1 MARTYSASKTQI
13 RWTEL
18 YPVICLIFLAT
29 APAVFLGEGNRN
41 LSLIALMF
49 ISPLFTL
56 RRTLSTEAVLL
67 LGFALSIVFFP
78 AFVHSGGT
86 RWSTI
91 LYSLMFCGLFI
102 SYDGMLRQGKL
113 RLVSFLN
120 IMRYL
125 IIAYAVVLLIQ
136 QLCVL
141 LGLPIFNLS
150 NYDPSERWKLNS
162 LSPEPSHSARIMG
175 LLMFSYILGSRLLM
189 RARKTFKVSE
199 RQYILLWLCFFWTM
213 ITMMSATAL
222 VMIIIVLVTNAQ
234 GNGIRFYVVSF
245 LIAVFAI
252 FLIPGDLVERVFA
265 ISSAALTLDY
275 KAVLNADHSGAM
287 RIAPILVLLSESE
300 LFSISG
306 IFGNGVDSVS
316 LFLSDYIWGVAEGTS
331 GGGLLALWYEY
342 GLIPFL
348 FFVLFTLHTTSAL
361 KSPADFLI
369 WFSLIFVASVNSQ
382 MVWLAIIQLHT
393 LNFYRKKLELFD
405 IRENLSSP
413 TYVLHGKVDYETH
426 SGPG

>member
-1 MARTYSASKTQI
+1 MVRTYSASKTQI

-29 APAVFLGEGNRN
+29 APVVFLGEGNRN

-67 LGFALSIVFFP
+67 LGFALSIVFLP

-113 RLVSFLN
+113 RLASFLN

-162 LSPEPSHSARIMG
+162 LSPEPSHSARIIG
-175 LLMFSYILGSRLLM
+175 LLMFSYILGSRLLV
-189 RARKTFKVSE
+189 RASKTHKVSQ

-222 VMIIIVLVTNAQ
+222 VMVIIVLVTNTQ
-234 GNGIRFYVVSF
+234 GNGIRFYGVSF
-245 LIAVFAI
+245 LLAIFAI
-252 FLIPGDLVERVFA
+252 FFMPGDLTERIFK
-265 ISSAALTLDY
+265 ISLATLTLDY
-275 KAVLNADHSGAM
+275 ETVLNADHSGAM
-287 RIAPILVLLSESE
+287 RIAPMLVLLDETE
-300 LFSISG
+300 LFSVSG

-316 LFLSDYIWGVAEGTS
+316 LLMSDYIWGVAEGTP

-342 GLIPFL
+342 GLISFL
-348 FFVLFTLHTTSAL
+348 FFVLFTLYTTSAL
-361 KSPADFLI
+361 KSPAGFLI
-369 WFSLIFVASVNSQ
+369 WFLLIFIASVNSQ
-382 MVWLAIIQLHT
+382 MVWLAIILLHT
-393 LNFYRKKLELFD
+393 LSFYRQKLELFGT
-405 IRENLSSP
+405 RENLS
-413 TYVLHGKVDYETH
+413 L
-426 SGPG
+426 PGLCYPWQGRF

>member
-113 RLVSFLN
+113 RLASFLN

-150 NYDPSERWKLNS
+150 NYNPSERWKLNS
-162 LSPEPSHSARIMG
+162 LSPEPSHSARIIG
-175 LLMFSYILGSRLLM
+175 LLMFSYILGSRLLV
-189 RARKTFKVSE
+189 RASKTHKVSQ

-222 VMIIIVLVTNAQ
+222 VMVIIVLVTNAQ

-245 LIAVFAI
+245 LLAIFAI
-252 FLIPGDLVERVFA
+252 FLMPGDLTERVFA
-265 ISSAALTLDY
+265 ISSAALD
-275 KAVLNADHSGAM
+275 A
-287 RIAPILVLLSESE
+287 
-300 LFSISG
+300 
-306 IFGNGVDSVS
+306 
-316 LFLSDYIWGVAEGTS
+316 
-331 GGGLLALWYEY
+331 
-342 GLIPFL
+342 
-348 FFVLFTLHTTSAL
+348 
-361 KSPADFLI
+361 
-369 WFSLIFVASVNSQ
+369 
-382 MVWLAIIQLHT
+382 
-393 LNFYRKKLELFD
+393 
-405 IRENLSSP
+405 
-413 TYVLHGKVDYETH
+413 
-426 SGPG
+426 

>member
-1 MARTYSASKTQI
+1 MVRTYSASKTQI

-113 RLVSFLN
+113 RLASFLN

-162 LSPEPSHSARIMG
+162 LSPEPSHSARIIG
-175 LLMFSYILGSRLLM
+175 LLMFSYILGSRLLV
-189 RARKTFKVSE
+189 RASKTHKVSQ

-222 VMIIIVLVTNAQ
+222 VMVIIVLVTNTQ
-234 GNGIRFYVVSF
+234 GNGIRFYGVSF
-245 LIAVFAI
+245 LLAIFAI
-252 FLIPGDLVERVFA
+252 FFMPGDLTERIFA
-265 ISSAALTLDY
+265 IASAALTLDY
-275 KAVLNADHSGAM
+275 EAVLNADHSGAM
-287 RIAPILVLLSESE
+287 RIAPMLVLLDKSE
-300 LFSISG
+300 LFSVSG

-316 LFLSDYIWGVAEGTS
+316 LFMSDYIWGVAEGTP

-342 GLIPFL
+342 GLISFL
-348 FFVLFTLHTTSAL
+348 FFVLFTLYTTSAL
-361 KSPADFLI
+361 KSPAGFLI
-369 WFSLIFVASVNSQ
+369 WFSLIFIASVNSQ
-382 MVWLAIIQLHT
+382 MVWLAIILLHT
-393 LNFYRKKLELFD
+393 LSFYRQKLELVGT
-405 IRENLSSP
+405 RENLSLPDLCYSWQ
-413 TYVLHGKVDYETH
+413 GRF
-426 SGPG
+426 

>member
-1 MARTYSASKTQI
+1 
-13 RWTEL
+13 
-18 YPVICLIFLAT
+18 
-29 APAVFLGEGNRN
+29 
-41 LSLIALMF
+41 MF

-67 LGFALSIVFFP
+67 LGFALSIVFLP

-113 RLVSFLN
+113 RLASFLN

-162 LSPEPSHSARIMG
+162 LSPEPSHSARIIG
-175 LLMFSYILGSRLLM
+175 LLMFSYILGSRLLV
-189 RARKTFKVSE
+189 RASKTHKVSQ

-222 VMIIIVLVTNAQ
+222 VMVIIVLVTNTQ
-234 GNGIRFYVVSF
+234 GNGIRFYGVSF
-245 LIAVFAI
+245 LLAIFAI
-252 FLIPGDLVERVFA
+252 FFMPGDLTERIFK
-265 ISSAALTLDY
+265 ISLATLTLDY
-275 KAVLNADHSGAM
+275 ETVLNADHSGAM
-287 RIAPILVLLSESE
+287 RIAPMLVLLDETE
-300 LFSISG
+300 LFSVSG

-316 LFLSDYIWGVAEGTS
+316 LFMSDYIWGVAEGTP

-342 GLIPFL
+342 GLISFL
-348 FFVLFTLHTTSAL
+348 FFVLFTLYTTSAL
-361 KSPADFLI
+361 KSPAGFLI
-369 WFSLIFVASVNSQ
+369 WFLLIFIASVNSQ
-382 MVWLAIIQLHT
+382 MVWLAIILLHT
-393 LNFYRKKLELFD
+393 LSFYRQKLELFGT
-405 IRENLSSP
+405 RENLS
-413 TYVLHGKVDYETH
+413 L
-426 SGPG
+426 PGLCYPWQGRF

>member
-1 MARTYSASKTQI
+1 
-13 RWTEL
+13 
-18 YPVICLIFLAT
+18 
-29 APAVFLGEGNRN
+29 
-41 LSLIALMF
+41 
-49 ISPLFTL
+49 
-56 RRTLSTEAVLL
+56 
-67 LGFALSIVFFP
+67 
-78 AFVHSGGT
+78 
-86 RWSTI
+86 
-91 LYSLMFCGLFI
+91 
-102 SYDGMLRQGKL
+102 
-113 RLVSFLN
+113 
-120 IMRYL
+120 
-125 IIAYAVVLLIQ
+125 
-136 QLCVL
+136 
-141 LGLPIFNLS
+141 
-150 NYDPSERWKLNS
+150 
-162 LSPEPSHSARIMG
+162 
-175 LLMFSYILGSRLLM
+175 
-189 RARKTFKVSE
+189 
-199 RQYILLWLCFFWTM
+199 
-213 ITMMSATAL
+213 MMSATAL

-252 FLIPGDLVERVFA
+252 FLIPGDLIERVFA
-265 ISSAALTLDY
+265 ILLAALTLDY

-287 RIAPILVLLSESE
+287 RIAPMLVLLSESE
-300 LFSISG
+300 LFSILG

-316 LFLSDYIWGVAEGTS
+316 LFLSDYIGGVAEGTS

-405 IRENLSSP
+405 ILENSSSP

>member
-1 MARTYSASKTQI
+1 MVRTYSASKTQI

-67 LGFALSIVFFP
+67 LGFALSIVFLP

-113 RLVSFLN
+113 RLASFLN

-162 LSPEPSHSARIMG
+162 LSPEPSHSARIIG
-175 LLMFSYILGSRLLM
+175 LLMFSYILGSRLLV
-189 RARKTFKVSE
+189 RASKTHKVSQ

-222 VMIIIVLVTNAQ
+222 VMVIIVLVTNTQ
-234 GNGIRFYVVSF
+234 GNGIRFYGVSF
-245 LIAVFAI
+245 LLAIFAI
-252 FLIPGDLVERVFA
+252 FFMPGDLTERIFK
-265 ISSAALTLDY
+265 ISLATLTLDY
-275 KAVLNADHSGAM
+275 ETVLNADHSGAM
-287 RIAPILVLLSESE
+287 RIAPMLVLLDETE
-300 LFSISG
+300 LFSVSG

-316 LFLSDYIWGVAEGTS
+316 LFMSDYIWGVAEGTP

-342 GLIPFL
+342 GLISFL
-348 FFVLFTLHTTSAL
+348 FFVLFTLYTTSAL
-361 KSPADFLI
+361 KSPAGFLI
-369 WFSLIFVASVNSQ
+369 WFLLIFIASVNSQ
-382 MVWLAIIQLHT
+382 MVWLAIILLHT
-393 LNFYRKKLELFD
+393 LSFYRQKLELFGT
-405 IRENLSSP
+405 RENLS
-413 TYVLHGKVDYETH
+413 L
-426 SGPG
+426 PGLCYPWQGRF

>member
-29 APAVFLGEGNRN
+29 APVVFLGEGNRN

-78 AFVHSGGT
+78 AFVHYGGT

-113 RLVSFLN
+113 RLASFLN

-162 LSPEPSHSARIMG
+162 LSPEPSHSARIIG
-175 LLMFSYILGSRLLM
+175 LLMFSYILGSRLLV
-189 RARKTFKVSE
+189 RASKTHKVSQ

-222 VMIIIVLVTNAQ
+222 VMVIIVLVTNAQ
-234 GNGIRFYVVSF
+234 GNGIRFYGVSF
-245 LIAVFAI
+245 LLAIFAI
-252 FLIPGDLVERVFA
+252 FFMPGDLTERIFK
-265 ISSAALTLDY
+265 ISLATLTLDY
-275 KAVLNADHSGAM
+275 ETVLNADHSGAM
-287 RIAPILVLLSESE
+287 RIAPMLVLLDETE
-300 LFSISG
+300 LFSVSG

-316 LFLSDYIWGVAEGTS
+316 LFMSDYIWGVAEGTP

-342 GLIPFL
+342 GLISFL

-361 KSPADFLI
+361 KSPAGFLI
-369 WFSLIFVASVNSQ
+369 WFLLIFIASVNSQ
-382 MVWLAIIQLHT
+382 MVWLAIILLHT
-393 LNFYRKKLELFD
+393 LSFYRQKLELFGT
-405 IRENLSSP
+405 RENLS
-413 TYVLHGKVDYETH
+413 L
-426 SGPG
+426 PGLCYPWQGRF

>member
-1 MARTYSASKTQI
+1 
-13 RWTEL
+13 
-18 YPVICLIFLAT
+18 
-29 APAVFLGEGNRN
+29 
-41 LSLIALMF
+41 MF

-78 AFVHSGGT
+78 AFVHSGST

-113 RLVSFLN
+113 RLASFLN

-162 LSPEPSHSARIMG
+162 LSPEPSHSARIIG
-175 LLMFSYILGSRLLM
+175 LLMFSYILGSRLLV
-189 RARKTFKVSE
+189 RASKTHKVSQ

-222 VMIIIVLVTNAQ
+222 VMVIIVLVTNTQ
-234 GNGIRFYVVSF
+234 GNGIRFYGISF
-245 LIAVFAI
+245 LLAIFAI
-252 FLIPGDLVERVFA
+252 FFMPGDLTERIFA
-265 ISSAALTLDY
+265 IASAALTLDY
-275 KAVLNADHSGAM
+275 EAVLNADHSGAM
-287 RIAPILVLLSESE
+287 RIAPMLVLLDKSE
-300 LFSISG
+300 LFSVSG

-316 LFLSDYIWGVAEGTS
+316 LFMSDYIWGVAEGTP

-342 GLIPFL
+342 GLISFL
-348 FFVLFTLHTTSAL
+348 FFVLFTLYTTSAL
-361 KSPADFLI
+361 KSPAGFLI
-369 WFSLIFVASVNSQ
+369 WFLLIFIASVNSQ
-382 MVWLAIIQLHT
+382 MVWLAIILLHT
-393 LNFYRKKLELFD
+393 LSFYRQKLELVGT
-405 IRENLSSP
+405 RENLSLPDLCYSWQ
-413 TYVLHGKVDYETH
+413 GRF
-426 SGPG
+426 

>member
-1 MARTYSASKTQI
+1 MVRTYSASKTQI

-29 APAVFLGEGNRN
+29 APVVFLGEGNRN

-78 AFVHSGGT
+78 AFVHSGST

-113 RLVSFLN
+113 RLASFLN

-150 NYDPSERWKLNS
+150 NYNPSERWKLNS
-162 LSPEPSHSARIMG
+162 LSPEPSHSARIIG
-175 LLMFSYILGSRLLM
+175 LLMFSYILGSRLLV
-189 RARKTFKVSE
+189 RASKTHKVSQ

-222 VMIIIVLVTNAQ
+222 VMVIIVLVTNTQ
-234 GNGIRFYVVSF
+234 GNGIRFYGVSF
-245 LIAVFAI
+245 LLAIFAI
-252 FLIPGDLVERVFA
+252 FFMPGDLTERIFK
-265 ISSAALTLDY
+265 ISLATLTLDY
-275 KAVLNADHSGAM
+275 ETVLNADHSGAM
-287 RIAPILVLLSESE
+287 RIAPMLVLLDETE
-300 LFSISG
+300 LFSVSG

-316 LFLSDYIWGVAEGTS
+316 LFMSDYIWGVAEGTP

-342 GLIPFL
+342 GLISFL

-361 KSPADFLI
+361 KSPAGFLI
-369 WFSLIFVASVNSQ
+369 WFLLIFIASVNSQ
-382 MVWLAIIQLHT
+382 MVWLAIILLHT
-393 LNFYRKKLELFD
+393 LSFYRQKLELFGT
-405 IRENLSSP
+405 RENLS
-413 TYVLHGKVDYETH
+413 L
-426 SGPG
+426 PGLCYPWQGRF

>member
-1 MARTYSASKTQI
+1 MVRTYSASKTQI

-29 APAVFLGEGNRN
+29 APVVFLGEGNRN

-67 LGFALSIVFFP
+67 LGFALSIVFLP

-113 RLVSFLN
+113 RLASFLN

-162 LSPEPSHSARIMG
+162 LSPEPSHSARIIG
-175 LLMFSYILGSRLLM
+175 LLMFSYILGSRLLV
-189 RARKTFKVSE
+189 RASKTHKVSQ

-222 VMIIIVLVTNAQ
+222 VMVIIVLVTNTQ
-234 GNGIRFYVVSF
+234 GNGIRFYGVSF
-245 LIAVFAI
+245 LLAIFAI
-252 FLIPGDLVERVFA
+252 FFMPGDLTERIFK
-265 ISSAALTLDY
+265 ISLATLTLDY
-275 KAVLNADHSGAM
+275 ETVLNADHSGAM
-287 RIAPILVLLSESE
+287 RIAPMLVLLDETE
-300 LFSISG
+300 LFSVSG

-316 LFLSDYIWGVAEGTS
+316 LFMSDYIWGVAEGTP

-342 GLIPFL
+342 GLISFL
-348 FFVLFTLHTTSAL
+348 FFVLFTLYTTSAL
-361 KSPADFLI
+361 KSPAGFLI
-369 WFSLIFVASVNSQ
+369 WFLLIFIASVNSQ
-382 MVWLAIIQLHT
+382 MVWLAIILLHT
-393 LNFYRKKLELFD
+393 LSFYRQKLELFGT
-405 IRENLSSP
+405 RENLS
-413 TYVLHGKVDYETH
+413 L
-426 SGPG
+426 PGLCYPWQGRF

>member
-1 MARTYSASKTQI
+1 
-13 RWTEL
+13 
-18 YPVICLIFLAT
+18 
-29 APAVFLGEGNRN
+29 
-41 LSLIALMF
+41 MF
-49 ISPLFTL
+49 ISPHFTL

-141 LGLPIFNLS
+141 LGLPIFNVN
-150 NYDPSERWKLNS
+150 NYNPSERWKLNS
-162 LSPEPSHSARIMG
+162 LSPEPSHSARIIG
-175 LLMFSYILGSRLLM
+175 LLMFSYVLGSRLLV
-189 RARKTFKVSE
+189 RASKTHKVSQ

-222 VMIIIVLVTNAQ
+222 VMVIIVLVTNTQ
-234 GNGIRFYVVSF
+234 GNEIRFYGVSF
-245 LIAVFAI
+245 LLAIFAI
-252 FLIPGDLVERVFA
+252 FFMPGDLTERIFK
-265 ISSAALTLDY
+265 ISLATLTLDY
-275 KAVLNADHSGAM
+275 ETVLNADHSGAM
-287 RIAPILVLLSESE
+287 RIAPMLGLLDETE
-300 LFSISG
+300 LFSVSG

-316 LFLSDYIWGVAEGTS
+316 LFMSDYIWGVAEGTS

-342 GLIPFL
+342 GLISFL
-348 FFVLFTLHTTSAL
+348 FFVLFTLYTTSAL
-361 KSPADFLI
+361 KSPAGFLI
-369 WFSLIFVASVNSQ
+369 WFSLIFIASVNSQ
-382 MVWLAIIQLHT
+382 MVWLAIILLHT
-393 LNFYRKKLELFD
+393 LSFYRQKLELFGT
-405 IRENLSSP
+405 RENLS
-413 TYVLHGKVDYETH
+413 L
-426 SGPG
+426 PGLCYPWQGRF

>member
-287 RIAPILVLLSESE
+287 RIAPMLVLLSESE
-300 LFSISG
+300 LFSILG

>member
-78 AFVHSGGT
+78 AFVHSGST

-91 LYSLMFCGLFI
+91 LYSLMFCGLLI

-113 RLVSFLN
+113 GLVRFLN

-162 LSPEPSHSARIMG
+162 LSAEPSHSARIIG
-175 LLMFSYILGSRLLM
+175 LLMFSYILGSRLLV
-189 RARKTFKVSE
+189 RASKTHKVSQ

-222 VMIIIVLVTNAQ
+222 VMIIIVLVTNTQ
-234 GNGIRFYVVSF
+234 GNEIRFYGVSF
-245 LIAVFAI
+245 LLAIFAI
-252 FLIPGDLVERVFA
+252 FFMPGDLTERIVE
-265 ISSAALTLDY
+265 ISLATLTLDY
-275 KAVLNADHSGAM
+275 ETVLNADHSGAM
-287 RIAPILVLLSESE
+287 RIAPMLVLLDETE
-300 LFSISG
+300 LFSVSG

-316 LFLSDYIWGVAEGTS
+316 LFMSDYIWGVAEGTS

-342 GLIPFL
+342 GLISFL
-348 FFVLFTLHTTSAL
+348 SCKNE
-361 KSPADFLI
+361 KSKAGR
-369 WFSLIFVASVNSQ
+369 N
-382 MVWLAIIQLHT
+382 T
-393 LNFYRKKLELFD
+393 RKTD
-405 IRENLSSP
+405 P
-413 TYVLHGKVDYETH
+413 
-426 SGPG
+426 

>member
-1 MARTYSASKTQI
+1 
-13 RWTEL
+13 
-18 YPVICLIFLAT
+18 
-29 APAVFLGEGNRN
+29 
-41 LSLIALMF
+41 MF

-67 LGFALSIVFFP
+67 LGFALSIVFLP

-113 RLVSFLN
+113 RLASFLN

-162 LSPEPSHSARIMG
+162 LSPEPSHSARIIG
-175 LLMFSYILGSRLLM
+175 LLMFSYILGSRLLV
-189 RARKTFKVSE
+189 RASKTHKVSQ

-222 VMIIIVLVTNAQ
+222 VMVIIVLVTNTQ
-234 GNGIRFYVVSF
+234 GNGIRFYGVSF
-245 LIAVFAI
+245 LLAIFAI
-252 FLIPGDLVERVFA
+252 FFMPGDLTERIFK
-265 ISSAALTLDY
+265 ISLATLTLDY
-275 KAVLNADHSGAM
+275 ETVLNADHSGAM
-287 RIAPILVLLSESE
+287 RIAPMLVLLDKSE
-300 LFSISG
+300 LFSVSG

-316 LFLSDYIWGVAEGTS
+316 LFMSDYIWGVAEGTP

-342 GLIPFL
+342 GLISFL
-348 FFVLFTLHTTSAL
+348 FFVLFTLYTTSAL
-361 KSPADFLI
+361 KSPAGFLI
-369 WFSLIFVASVNSQ
+369 WFLLIFIASVNSQ
-382 MVWLAIIQLHT
+382 MVWLAIILLHT
-393 LNFYRKKLELFD
+393 LSFYRQKLELVGT
-405 IRENLSSP
+405 RENLSLPDLCYSWQ
-413 TYVLHGKVDYETH
+413 GRF
-426 SGPG
+426 

>member
-1 MARTYSASKTQI
+1 
-13 RWTEL
+13 
-18 YPVICLIFLAT
+18 
-29 APAVFLGEGNRN
+29 
-41 LSLIALMF
+41 MF

-113 RLVSFLN
+113 RLASFLN

-162 LSPEPSHSARIMG
+162 LSPEPSHSARIIG
-175 LLMFSYILGSRLLM
+175 LLMFSYILGSRLLV
-189 RARKTFKVSE
+189 RASKTHKVSQ

-222 VMIIIVLVTNAQ
+222 VMVIIVLVTNTQ
-234 GNGIRFYVVSF
+234 GNGIRFYGVSF
-245 LIAVFAI
+245 LLAIFAI
-252 FLIPGDLVERVFA
+252 FFMPGDLTERIFK
-265 ISSAALTLDY
+265 ISLATLTLDY
-275 KAVLNADHSGAM
+275 ETVLNADHSGAM
-287 RIAPILVLLSESE
+287 RIAPMLVLLDETE
-300 LFSISG
+300 LFSVSG

-316 LFLSDYIWGVAEGTS
+316 LFMSDYIWGVAEGTP

-342 GLIPFL
+342 GLISFL
-348 FFVLFTLHTTSAL
+348 FFVLFTLYTTSAL
-361 KSPADFLI
+361 KSPAGFLI
-369 WFSLIFVASVNSQ
+369 WFLLIFIASVNSQ
-382 MVWLAIIQLHT
+382 MVWLAIILLHT
-393 LNFYRKKLELFD
+393 LSFYRQKLELFGT
-405 IRENLSSP
+405 RENLS
-413 TYVLHGKVDYETH
+413 L
-426 SGPG
+426 PGLCYPWQGRF

>member
-1 MARTYSASKTQI
+1 MVRTYSASKTQI

-29 APAVFLGEGNRN
+29 APAAFLGEGNRN

-113 RLVSFLN
+113 RLASFLN

-162 LSPEPSHSARIMG
+162 LSPEPSHSARIIG
-175 LLMFSYILGSRLLM
+175 LLMFSYILGSRLLV
-189 RARKTFKVSE
+189 RASKTHKVSQ
-199 RQYILLWLCFFWTM
+199 RQYTLLWLCFFWTM

-222 VMIIIVLVTNAQ
+222 VMVIIVLVTNTQ
-234 GNGIRFYVVSF
+234 GNGIRFYGISF
-245 LIAVFAI
+245 LLAIFAI
-252 FLIPGDLVERVFA
+252 FFMPGDLTERIFA
-265 ISSAALTLDY
+265 IASAALTLDY
-275 KAVLNADHSGAM
+275 EAVLNADHSGAM
-287 RIAPILVLLSESE
+287 RIAPMLVLLDKSE
-300 LFSISG
+300 LFSVSG

-316 LFLSDYIWGVAEGTS
+316 LFMSDYIWGVAEGTP

-342 GLIPFL
+342 GLISFL
-348 FFVLFTLHTTSAL
+348 FFVLFTLYTTSAL
-361 KSPADFLI
+361 KSPAGFLI
-369 WFSLIFVASVNSQ
+369 WFLLIFIASVNSQ
-382 MVWLAIIQLHT
+382 MVWLAIILLHT
-393 LNFYRKKLELFD
+393 LSFYRQKLELVGT
-405 IRENLSSP
+405 RENLSLPDLCYSWQ
-413 TYVLHGKVDYETH
+413 GRF
-426 SGPG
+426 

>member
-1 MARTYSASKTQI
+1 
-13 RWTEL
+13 
-18 YPVICLIFLAT
+18 
-29 APAVFLGEGNRN
+29 
-41 LSLIALMF
+41 MF

-67 LGFALSIVFFP
+67 LGFALSIVFLP

-113 RLVSFLN
+113 RLASFLN

-150 NYDPSERWKLNS
+150 NYNPSERWKLNS
-162 LSPEPSHSARIMG
+162 LSPEPSHSARIIG
-175 LLMFSYILGSRLLM
+175 LLMFSYILGSRLLV
-189 RARKTFKVSE
+189 RASKTHKVSQ

-222 VMIIIVLVTNAQ
+222 VMVIIVLVTNTQ
-234 GNGIRFYVVSF
+234 GNGIRFYGISF
-245 LIAVFAI
+245 LLAIFAI
-252 FLIPGDLVERVFA
+252 FFMPGDLTERIFA
-265 ISSAALTLDY
+265 IASAALTLDY
-275 KAVLNADHSGAM
+275 EAVLNADHSGAM
-287 RIAPILVLLSESE
+287 RIAPMLVLLDETE
-300 LFSISG
+300 LFSVSG

-316 LFLSDYIWGVAEGTS
+316 LFMSDYIWGVAEGTP

-342 GLIPFL
+342 GLISFL
-348 FFVLFTLHTTSAL
+348 FFVLFTLYTTSAL
-361 KSPADFLI
+361 KSPAGFLI
-369 WFSLIFVASVNSQ
+369 WFLLIFIASVNSQ
-382 MVWLAIIQLHT
+382 MVWLAIILLHT
-393 LNFYRKKLELFD
+393 LSFYRQKLELFGT
-405 IRENLSSP
+405 RENLS
-413 TYVLHGKVDYETH
+413 L
-426 SGPG
+426 PGLCYPWQGRF